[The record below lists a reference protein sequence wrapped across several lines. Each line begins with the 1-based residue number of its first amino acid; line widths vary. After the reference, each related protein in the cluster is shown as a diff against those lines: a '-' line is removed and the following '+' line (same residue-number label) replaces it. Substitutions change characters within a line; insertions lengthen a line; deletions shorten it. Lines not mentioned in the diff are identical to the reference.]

1 MKGGLERWTEK
12 LGSAV
17 QALSA
22 QAVSGAQVI
31 GKRLQQEALGAQC
44 LLEYSVATQPSASG
58 GPGGVWKIYT
68 ARSKK
73 EGEPLGQPI
82 GPTRRAPAAA
92 TLPGLPAAT
101 CSPHPPAHLQ
111 ARHIRWSLPGC
122 WTSGS

>member
-44 LLEYSVATQPSASG
+44 LLDYSVAPQPSASG
-58 GPGGVWKIYT
+58 GPGGVWKIHI

-73 EGEPLGQPI
+73 EGESLCHPI
-82 GPTRRAPAAA
+82 TATR
-92 TLPGLPAAT
+92 
-101 CSPHPPAHLQ
+101 
-111 ARHIRWSLPGC
+111 
-122 WTSGS
+122 